1 MAAGSPH
8 DDKLIDSGARS
19 ILRAFGDYERAFG
32 AVTRRARK
40 RFEDGDWHGHE
51 ADGVER
57 LDVYSRVLDELV
69 PRLKELLD
77 DRTGEVELWKRIK
90 PAYSALLAAERN
102 AELAETFFNSVTRRI
117 FSTVGVNPEVEFV
130 LERSAIQPG
139 EPDPSVYRRFEC
151 RGDTRAVM
159 REILEAYRFD
169 VDYRDAERDAG
180 LVAAEIDA
188 HLEAVLGSRRLDAV
202 EVLKPVFYRNKGAYV
217 VGRIRSGNH
226 VVPLVVPLL
235 NSGDGVYAD
244 TVILHE
250 DDVSIVFSFTRAYFH
265 VEAECPRELIVFLK
279 TVMPLKPIAEM
290 YIALGLNRHG
300 KTELYRSVRK
310 HLDITPDRFQLAEG
324 DRGMVMIVF
333 TLPFYDVV
341 FKVIRDE
348 FEFPKTHSRREVMER
363 YRLVFEH
370 DRVGRLV
377 DAQEFEHLKFR
388 RDRFSEEL
396 LRELTSA
403 ASASVEIDGEN
414 VIIKHLYTE
423 RKVTPLNLYVKK
435 ATERDASRAI
445 VDYGNASKE
454 LAAAN
459 IFPGDF
465 LLKNFGVTRHG
476 RVVFYDY
483 DELCLLTDCNFRRL
497 PPARTHAEE
506 LEAETWFA
514 VGDADVFPEEFER
527 FLELDGRLRE
537 TFCRHHRE
545 LFTVEFWREIQERMR
560 RGEIVDVFPY
570 PRARRFN
577 AAPGAP

>member
-1 MAAGSPH
+1 MAAGPPH
-8 DDKLIDSGARS
+8 DDDLILSGARS
-19 ILRAFGDYERAFG
+19 ILRAFGDYQGAFG

-40 RFEDGDWHGHE
+40 RFEDCDWSGHE

-57 LDVYSRVLDELV
+57 LDVYSRALDDIV
-69 PRLKELLD
+69 PRLRELLG
-77 DRTGEVELWKRIK
+77 DRSGEVELWKRLK
-90 PAYSALLAAERN
+90 PAYAALVPAERN
-102 AELAETFFNSVTRRI
+102 EELAETFWNSVTRRI
-117 FSTVGVNPEVEFV
+117 FSTVGVNPQVEFV
-130 LERSAIQPG
+130 LERSAIQQR
-139 EPDPSVYRRFEC
+139 EPDPSVYRRFDS
-151 RGDTRAVM
+151 RGDTRSVI
-159 REILEAYRFD
+159 REVLEAYRFE
-169 VDYRDAERDAG
+169 VAYLDADRDAG
-180 LVAAEIDA
+180 LVASEIDA
-188 HLEAVLGSRRLDAV
+188 HLETVLGSKRLDAV
-202 EVLKPVFYRNKGAYV
+202 ETLRPVFYRNKGAYV

-226 VVPLVVPLL
+226 VFPLVLPLL
-235 NSGDGVYAD
+235 NPGDGIYAD
-244 TVILHE
+244 TVILNE
-250 DDVSIVFSFTRAYFH
+250 DEVSIVFSFTRAYFH

-279 TVMPLKPIAEM
+279 TVMPLKPIAEL
-290 YIALGLNRHG
+290 YISLGLNRHG

-310 HLDITPDRFQLAEG
+310 HLDTTPDRFQLAEG

-377 DAQEFEHLKFR
+377 DAQEFEHLQFR

-396 LRELTSA
+396 LSELLSG
-403 ASASVEIDGEN
+403 ASATVAVDGEN

-423 RKVTPLNLYVKK
+423 RKVTPLNLYLKK
-435 ATERDASRAI
+435 ATDRDAGRAI

-514 VGDADVFPEEFER
+514 VGEADVFPEEFER
-527 FLELDGRLRE
+527 FLELDGALRE
-537 TFCRHHRE
+537 TFCRHHRD

-570 PRARRFN
+570 PPAKRFN
-577 AAPGAP
+577 PTAGAP